1 MRGGGCGSGGVGGGG
16 GGSGGVGVSCGAG
29 RAGGACRDGNV
40 GCGAVRA
47 IYRGGAQCTAC
58 HPSKR
63 RIRRR
68 RYSAPTLPQQC
79 PDLAST
85 VLRPCLNTEKLPQQ
99 CPDLAST
106 VPNTCLNTEKLP
118 QHCPDLA
125 STVPNTCLNTS
136 AAASTPQSC
145 YPHTTPQA
153 CKTLG
158 FLGSCSPPTF
168 STAPTVQQGVMAA
181 AAPLVDLKLAP
192 EASRVAAAHC
202 PTGCAALRAAT

>member
-79 PDLAST
+79 SGLAST
-85 VLRPCLNTEKLPQQ
+85 PKNCLNNAPTLPQQ
-99 CPDLAST
+99 CPTLAST
-106 VPNTCLNTEKLP
+106 PKNCLNTAPTLPRPCPTRASTHPRQP
-118 QHCPDLA
+118 QH
-125 STVPNTCLNTS
+125 LNRVTRTPPHKHAQHLVSS
-136 AAASTPQSC
+136 A
-145 YPHTTPQA
+145 
-153 CKTLG
+153 
-158 FLGSCSPPTF
+158 FSPPTF

-181 AAPLVDLKLAP
+181 AAPLVDLKLCGLSLVSGLGYG
-192 EASRVAAAHC
+192 SRVRSRSFFAC
-202 PTGCAALRAAT
+202 